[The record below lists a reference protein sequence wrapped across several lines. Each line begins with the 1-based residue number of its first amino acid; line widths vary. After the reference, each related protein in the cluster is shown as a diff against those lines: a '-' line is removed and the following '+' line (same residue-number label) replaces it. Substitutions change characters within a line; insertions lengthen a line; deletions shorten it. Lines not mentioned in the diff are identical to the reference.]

1 VGIFAHASSS
11 PRPAFAVWPLKVVGG
26 GAWQRRLL
34 VLLFDA
40 LPCAAGV
47 PRWHPAHCLRSS
59 GGTGAQAQR
68 GTGLPRMTNARTP
81 GRHTCLDAGRAHP
94 FPQASCEM
102 EYAGGGN
109 GVERK
114 GDISLRIERIQ
125 GVGWDVYPHNWMA
138 PAWTAPSTTS
148 WSPSPAS
155 QGRNQKRRP
164 GSSPVYG
171 GGGPCAAWWRGR
183 PGSPFDLAN
192 AVDSRDKPE
201 NDGRTSASPTKKRG
215 QGLAFHSSGTSPNL
229 TAPPPASS
237 AG

>member
-1 VGIFAHASSS
+1 MRRRRSQVAPG
-11 PRPAFAVWPLKVVGG
+11 PLPPVVW
-26 GAWQRRLL
+26 
-34 VLLFDA
+34 
-40 LPCAAGV
+40 
-47 PRWHPAHCLRSS
+47 
-59 GGTGAQAQR
+59 
-68 GTGLPRMTNARTP
+68 
-81 GRHTCLDAGRAHP
+81 RHGRAGPAWDRATPHDQCENP
-94 FPQASCEM
+94 RAPHLPGCRSCTSVPT
-102 EYAGGGN
+102 GKLRD
-109 GVERK
+109 GVCGRREWRGEK
-114 GDISLRIERIQ
+114 GRYFFTDRANSR
-125 GVGWDVYPHNWMA
+125 GWVDVYPHNWMA